1 MNGKLG
7 NKIIF
12 EAGKIL
18 WPIALTFDLSILPYS
33 YTDRHIQYSSKILKH
48 LCHFPKFP
56 VDVDLGTP
64 FVSVFQNTRGSTIG
78 KKRGTFQ

>member
-1 MNGKLG
+1 MNLALYPGVLRKGSCRMNGKLG

-33 YTDRHIQYSSKILKH
+33 YTDRHIQYSSKILKQ

-56 VDVDLGTP
+56 VDVD
-64 FVSVFQNTRGSTIG
+64 
-78 KKRGTFQ
+78 